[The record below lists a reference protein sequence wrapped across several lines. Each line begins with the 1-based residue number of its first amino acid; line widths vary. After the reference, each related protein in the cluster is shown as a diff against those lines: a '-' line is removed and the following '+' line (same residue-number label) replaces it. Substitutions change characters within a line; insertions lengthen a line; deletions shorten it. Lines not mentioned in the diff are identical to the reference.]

1 MRYLPFVLVVALV
14 SFGCGEEATESAAV
28 APGEESAA
36 AGDAALAEVASPPA
50 AELEILALPE
60 DQPQDIPAYP
70 GTNAEIKPLG
80 NAMSIAASSTDA
92 PQVVFDFYKGA
103 LQSLGWAI
111 KTERQTEPVGGT
123 NKSLVATKEGRTL
136 LVFLKSRDDGN
147 TEIGLLVS
155 PAS

>member
-1 MRYLPFVLVVALV
+1 MRYLPLVLVVALV
-14 SFGCGEEATESAAV
+14 SFGCGKEATESAAM
-28 APGEESAA
+28 APGDESAA
-36 AGDAALAEVASPPA
+36 AGDAELADVASAPV

-70 GTNAEIKPLG
+70 GTDAVVKPLG
-80 NAMSIAASSTDA
+80 DAVSIAANSPDA
-92 PQVVFDFYKGA
+92 PQTVFDFYRTA
-103 LQSLGWAI
+103 LESLGWAI
-111 KTERQTEPVGGT
+111 KTERPEGT

-136 LVFLKSRDDGN
+136 LVFLKTTDGN